1 MLANLLKSLQM
12 FGFTLN
18 FMFELLIYLIAVV
31 VLFVAGFYSGVK
43 NAESKKVQ
51 WGKELIRKLK
61 SKD

>member
-1 MLANLLKSLQM
+1 
-12 FGFTLN
+12 
-18 FMFELLIYLIAVV
+18 MFELLICLIVAA

-51 WGKELIRKLK
+51 WGKEVLRKLK

>member
-1 MLANLLKSLQM
+1 
-12 FGFTLN
+12 
-18 FMFELLIYLIAVV
+18 MFELLIYLIVAA
-31 VLFVAGFYSGVK
+31 VLFVAGFYSGIK